1 MKRSLANPVPTAM
14 QEHVKWAEKIGWSCG
29 RFCGRGFGGGEYFG
43 VRYLEVRRC
52 LNPYEYGVDYTCI
65 YGQEEPSG
73 AQRGPIFHVQYLL
86 SRIYCH
92 GGIVSVYIHVHIHYN
107 LVKKKEEFL
116 LFF

>member
-14 QEHVKWAEKIGWSCG
+14 QEHVKWAEKIRVVMWS
-29 RFCGRGFGGGEYFG
+29 FCGRGFGVGEYFG
-43 VRYLEVRRC
+43 VRYLEVHVRRC

-86 SRIYCH
+86 SGIYCH
-92 GGIVSVYIHVHIHYN
+92 GGIVSVCSS
-107 LVKKKEEFL
+107 
-116 LFF
+116 FFNQ